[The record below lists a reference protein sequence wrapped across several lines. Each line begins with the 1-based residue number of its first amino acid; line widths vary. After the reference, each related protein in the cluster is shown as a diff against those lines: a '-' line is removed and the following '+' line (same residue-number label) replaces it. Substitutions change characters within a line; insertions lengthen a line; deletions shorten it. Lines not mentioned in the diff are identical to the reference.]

1 MEPHMVHYG
10 PFVHLA
16 LHTFS
21 CLGWGP
27 LIVHF
32 VVIFLIGEYCE
43 HIVSLFVCSFC
54 RSFMGFLSSIWH
66 PHFDCLWVLFLSCHL
81 VLLLFSLEWWWCA
94 LILFQI
100 KHVTPFIPPL
110 GFDLGLLVWE
120 NHLGLRFESHLLE
133 CDSVAISLLGLWCHC
148 KKKKKK
154 NWYSFHIY
162 LG

>member
-54 RSFMGFLSSIWH
+54 SLLMVFLSSIWH
-66 PHFDCLWVLFLSCHL
+66 RHPVCLWVLFLSCCL
-81 VLLLFSLEWWWCA
+81 VLLLFSLVWWLCT
-94 LILFQI
+94 LILVFQI
-100 KHVTPFIPPL
+100 KYVTPFIPPL
-110 GFDLGLLVWE
+110 GFDPRVLVWE
-120 NHLGLRFESHLLE
+120 NHLGLGFESYLL
-133 CDSVAISLLGLWCHC
+133 DYASVVFNLLGLQLH
-148 KKKKKK
+148 KK
-154 NWYSFHIY
+154 
-162 LG
+162 